1 MAMAPAGS
9 DVVAATPLA
18 ACANVLRAWAV
29 SLAATPVNSTI
40 HVFGSGSGS
49 VCVCTCVQE
58 CLFFLA
64 RKKIRK
70 KKQPL

>member
-49 VCVCTCVQE
+49 VCVYVCPRM
-58 CLFFLA
+58 FFFF
-64 RKKIRK
+64 
-70 KKQPL
+70 